1 MLSPH
6 YMDTGLCI
14 GESALKAGEKDNK
27 NKEKIKILLDTA
39 WEPENIA
46 VIHC

>member
-14 GESALKAGEKDNK
+14 GERALTAGEKDNK
-27 NKEKIKILLDTA
+27 NKEEINILLEAA
-39 WEPENIA
+39 WEPERTA